1 VRPHTPLFLEGF
13 PQVGLTVG
21 LILLDTL
28 LQGNHSEATHSVAL
42 EDRSTPFIR

>member
-1 VRPHTPLFLEGF
+1 MRPHTPLFLEGF

-28 LQGNHSEATHSVAL
+28 LQGIAVTLLFLWLWRIVLLLS
-42 EDRSTPFIR
+42 

>member
-1 VRPHTPLFLEGF
+1 MRPHTPLFLDGSL
-13 PQVGLTVG
+13 QVGLTVG

-28 LQGNHSEATHSVAL
+28 LQGIAVTLLLLWFL